1 MLSLDISQ
9 YAGNKYLICVD
20 RYSVYPT
27 VGKLGKKS
35 STDEAIKLLQ
45 GWYRTFGY
53 AKRARHDDDD
63 CFARVAES
71 VAPLHRRCEPSKNLV
86 SQSHVRERWLTRL
99 LLIAQNAFER
109 ERLAHK
115 ALELLLT
122 TQNMPLSVAKR

>member
-71 VAPLHRRCEPSKNLV
+71 VAPLHRRCEPSKDLV
-86 SQSHVRERWLTRL
+86 SQSLSSKLTCERKM
-99 LLIAQNAFER
+99 
-109 ERLAHK
+109 AHK
-115 ALELLLT
+115 ALAHSSECV
-122 TQNMPLSVAKR
+122 QEGEIGSQGS